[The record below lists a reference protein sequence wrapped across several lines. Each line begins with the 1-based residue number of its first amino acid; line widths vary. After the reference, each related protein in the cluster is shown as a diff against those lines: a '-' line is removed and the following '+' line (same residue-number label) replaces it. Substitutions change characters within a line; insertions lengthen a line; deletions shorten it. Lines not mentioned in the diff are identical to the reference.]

1 MNKRVQ
7 ERMFTFTVLVDKMVG
22 GSSLGD
28 KSTKQISL
36 KGYLKEELKVV
47 TDSLGKEVTSS
58 AQVYLSGVD
67 MSQVDYK
74 DKISVGLTKTQRRAD
89 GDDKEAFQPIL
100 VDKSLIRRDVF
111 YRPNNEPDVGV
122 LYLP

>member
-7 ERMFTFTVLVDKMVG
+7 AKMFTFTVNVDRM
-22 GSSLGD
+22 SSSNSLGD
-28 KSTKQISL
+28 KVTTRVTL
-36 KGYLKEELKVV
+36 KGYLKEEMKIV

-58 AQVYLSGVD
+58 AQVYLSGAD

-74 DKISVGLTKTQRRAD
+74 DKISVGLTKTEQ
-89 GDDKEAFQPIL
+89 KENNDPVEVFQPIL
-100 VDKSLIRRDVF
+100 ADKEIIRREVF

>member
-7 ERMFTFTVLVDKMVG
+7 EKMFTFTVNVARM
-22 GSSLGD
+22 SSSNSLGD
-28 KSTKQISL
+28 KVTKRVTL
-36 KGYLKEELKVV
+36 KGYLKEEMKIV

-58 AQVYLSGVD
+58 AQVYLSGAD

-74 DKISVGLTKTQRRAD
+74 DKISVGLTKTEQKENNDPVEVFQAILS
-89 GDDKEAFQPIL
+89 DKEI
-100 VDKSLIRRDVF
+100 IRRDVF

>member
-1 MNKRVQ
+1 MNKRIQ
-7 ERMFTFTVLVDKMVG
+7 EKMFTFTVNVDRM
-22 GSSLGD
+22 SSSNSLGD
-28 KSTKQISL
+28 KVTKRVTL
-36 KGYLKEELKVV
+36 KGYLKEEMKIV

-58 AQVYLSGVD
+58 AQVYLSGAD

-74 DKISVGLTKTQRRAD
+74 DKISVGLTKTEQKENNDPVEVFQAILS
-89 GDDKEAFQPIL
+89 DKEI
-100 VDKSLIRRDVF
+100 IRRDVF

>member
-1 MNKRVQ
+1 MNKRIQ
-7 ERMFTFTVLVDKMVG
+7 EKMFTFTVNVDRM
-22 GSSLGD
+22 SSSNSLGD
-28 KSTKQISL
+28 KVTKRVTL
-36 KGYLKEELKVV
+36 KGYLKEEMKIV

-58 AQVYLSGVD
+58 AQVYLSGAD

-74 DKISVGLTKTQRRAD
+74 DKISVGLTKTEQKENNETVEVFQAILS
-89 GDDKEAFQPIL
+89 DKEI
-100 VDKSLIRRDVF
+100 IRRDVF

>member
-7 ERMFTFTVLVDKMVG
+7 EKMFTFTINVDRM
-22 GSSLGD
+22 SSSNSLGD
-28 KSTKQISL
+28 KVTTRVTL
-36 KGYLKEELKVV
+36 KGYLKEEMKIV

-58 AQVYLSGVD
+58 AQVYLSGAD

-74 DKISVGLTKTQRRAD
+74 DKISVGLTKTEQ
-89 GDDKEAFQPIL
+89 KENNDPVEVFQPIL
-100 VDKSLIRRDVF
+100 TDKEISRREVF

>member
-7 ERMFTFTVLVDKMVG
+7 EKMFTFTVYVDRMM
-22 GSSLGD
+22 GSNSLGD
-28 KSTKQISL
+28 KTTERIKL
-36 KGYLKEELKVV
+36 KGYLKEAMKIV

-58 AQVYLSGVD
+58 AQVYLSGAD

-74 DKISVGLTKTQRRAD
+74 DKISVGLTKTEQNAE
-89 GDDKEAFQPIL
+89 GKSIEVFIPILTDKE
-100 VDKSLIRRDVF
+100 LIRRDVF

>member
-1 MNKRVQ
+1 MNKLVQ
-7 ERMFTFTVLVDKMVG
+7 KKMFTFTVLVDKMVG

-28 KSTKQISL
+28 KSMQQISL
-36 KGYLKEELKVV
+36 KGYLKEELKIV

-58 AQVYLSGVD
+58 AQVYLSGID

-74 DKISVGLTKTQRRAD
+74 DKISVGLTKIQQNVN
-89 GDDKEAFQPIL
+89 GDTKEIFQPIL
-100 VDKSLIRRDVF
+100 VDKALIRRDVF

>member
-7 ERMFTFTVLVDKMVG
+7 AKMFTFTVNVDRM
-22 GSSLGD
+22 SSSNSLGD
-28 KSTKQISL
+28 KVTTRVTL
-36 KGYLKEELKVV
+36 KGYLKEEMKIV

-58 AQVYLSGVD
+58 AQVYLSGAD

-74 DKISVGLTKTQRRAD
+74 DKISVGLTKTEQKENNDPVEVFQAILS
-89 GDDKEAFQPIL
+89 DKEI
-100 VDKSLIRRDVF
+100 IRRDVF

>member
-1 MNKRVQ
+1 MNKRIQ
-7 ERMFTFTVLVDKMVG
+7 EKMFTFTVNVDRM
-22 GSSLGD
+22 SSSNSLGD
-28 KSTKQISL
+28 KVTKRVIL
-36 KGYLKEELKVV
+36 KGYLKEEMKIV

-58 AQVYLSGVD
+58 AQVYLSGAD

-74 DKISVGLTKTQRRAD
+74 DKISVGLTKTEQKENNEPVEVFQAILS
-89 GDDKEAFQPIL
+89 DKEI
-100 VDKSLIRRDVF
+100 IRRDVF

>member
-7 ERMFTFTVLVDKMVG
+7 EKMFTFTVNVDRM
-22 GSSLGD
+22 SSSNSLGD
-28 KSTKQISL
+28 KVTTRVTL
-36 KGYLKEELKVV
+36 KGYLKEEMKIV
-47 TDSLGKEVTSS
+47 TDNLGKEVTSS
-58 AQVYLSGVD
+58 AQVYLSGAD

-74 DKISVGLTKTQRRAD
+74 DKISVGLTKTEQ
-89 GDDKEAFQPIL
+89 KENNDPVEVFQPIL
-100 VDKSLIRRDVF
+100 TDKEIIRREVF

>member
-7 ERMFTFTVLVDKMVG
+7 ERMFTFTVLINKMIG

-28 KSTKQISL
+28 KSTKQLSL

-58 AQVYLSGVD
+58 AQVYLSGGD

-74 DKISVGLTKTQRRAD
+74 DKISVGLTKIQQNDD
-89 GDDKEAFQPIL
+89 GEDEEVFQPIL

>member
-7 ERMFTFTVLVDKMVG
+7 EKMFTFTVNVDRM
-22 GSSLGD
+22 SSSNSLGD
-28 KSTKQISL
+28 KVTKRVTL
-36 KGYLKEELKVV
+36 KGYLKEEMKIV

-58 AQVYLSGVD
+58 AQVYLSGAD

-74 DKISVGLTKTQRRAD
+74 DKISVGLTKTEQKENNDPVEVFQAILS
-89 GDDKEAFQPIL
+89 DKEI
-100 VDKSLIRRDVF
+100 IRRDVF

>member
-7 ERMFTFTVLVDKMVG
+7 AKMFTFTVNVDRM
-22 GSSLGD
+22 SSSNSLGD
-28 KSTKQISL
+28 KVTTRVTL
-36 KGYLKEELKVV
+36 KGYLKEEMKIV

-58 AQVYLSGVD
+58 AQVYLSGAD

-74 DKISVGLTKTQRRAD
+74 DKISVGLTKTEQ
-89 GDDKEAFQPIL
+89 KENNEPVEVFQPIL
-100 VDKSLIRRDVF
+100 SDKEIIRREVF

>member
-7 ERMFTFTVLVDKMVG
+7 EKMFTFTVYVDRMI
-22 GSSLGD
+22 GSNSLGD
-28 KSTKQISL
+28 KTTERIKL
-36 KGYLKEELKVV
+36 RGYLKEAMKIV

-58 AQVYLSGVD
+58 AQVYLSGAD

-74 DKISVGLTKTQRRAD
+74 DKISVGLTKTEQDAE
-89 GDDKEAFQPIL
+89 GNSIEVFIPILTDKE
-100 VDKSLIRRDVF
+100 LIRRDVF

>member
-7 ERMFTFTVLVDKMVG
+7 AKMFTFTVNVDRM
-22 GSSLGD
+22 SSSNSLGD
-28 KSTKQISL
+28 KVTTRVTL
-36 KGYLKEELKVV
+36 KGYLKEEMKIV

-58 AQVYLSGVD
+58 AQVYLSGAD

-74 DKISVGLTKTQRRAD
+74 DKISVGLTKTEQ
-89 GDDKEAFQPIL
+89 KENNDPVEVFQPIL
-100 VDKSLIRRDVF
+100 TDKEIIRREVF

>member
-7 ERMFTFTVLVDKMVG
+7 EKMFTFTVYVDRMI
-22 GSSLGD
+22 GSNSLGD
-28 KSTKQISL
+28 KTTERIKL
-36 KGYLKEELKVV
+36 RGYLKEAMKIV

-58 AQVYLSGVD
+58 AQVYLSGAD

-74 DKISVGLTKTQRRAD
+74 DKISVGLTKTEQNAE
-89 GDDKEAFQPIL
+89 GKSIEVFIPILTDKE
-100 VDKSLIRRDVF
+100 LIRRDVF

>member
-7 ERMFTFTVLVDKMVG
+7 EKMFTFTVNVDRM
-22 GSSLGD
+22 SSSNSLGD
-28 KSTKQISL
+28 KVTKRVTL
-36 KGYLKEELKVV
+36 KGYLKEEMKIV

-58 AQVYLSGVD
+58 AQVYLSGAD

-74 DKISVGLTKTQRRAD
+74 DKISVGLTKTEQKENNDPVEVFQAILS
-89 GDDKEAFQPIL
+89 DKEI
-100 VDKSLIRRDVF
+100 IRRDVF
-111 YRPNNEPDVGV
+111 YRPNSEPDVGV

>member
-7 ERMFTFTVLVDKMVG
+7 AKMFTFTVNVDRM
-22 GSSLGD
+22 SSSNSLGD
-28 KSTKQISL
+28 KVTTRVTL
-36 KGYLKEELKVV
+36 KGYLKEEMKIV

-58 AQVYLSGVD
+58 AQVYLSGAD

-74 DKISVGLTKTQRRAD
+74 DKISVGLTKTEQ
-89 GDDKEAFQPIL
+89 KENNDPVEVFQPIL
-100 VDKSLIRRDVF
+100 SNKEIIRREVF

>member
-1 MNKRVQ
+1 MNKRIQ
-7 ERMFTFTVLVDKMVG
+7 EKMFTFTVNVDRM
-22 GSSLGD
+22 SSSNSLGD
-28 KSTKQISL
+28 KVTKRVTL
-36 KGYLKEELKVV
+36 KGYLKEEMKIV

-58 AQVYLSGVD
+58 AQVYLSGAD

-74 DKISVGLTKTQRRAD
+74 DKISVGLTKTEQKENNEPVEVFQAILS
-89 GDDKEAFQPIL
+89 DKEI
-100 VDKSLIRRDVF
+100 IRRDVF

>member
-74 DKISVGLTKTQRRAD
+74 DKISVGLTKTQQNDD
-89 GDDKEAFQPIL
+89 GEDEEVFQPIL

>member
-7 ERMFTFTVLVDKMVG
+7 EKMFTFTVNVDRM
-22 GSSLGD
+22 SSSNSLGD
-28 KSTKQISL
+28 KVTTRVTL
-36 KGYLKEELKVV
+36 KGYLKEEMKIV

-58 AQVYLSGVD
+58 AQVYLSGAD

-74 DKISVGLTKTQRRAD
+74 DKISVGLTKTEQ
-89 GDDKEAFQPIL
+89 KENNDPVEVFQPIL
-100 VDKSLIRRDVF
+100 SDKEIIRREVF